1 MGWRSPHTP
10 RPVPREPGAQPAAP
24 PEISSAARVPRVPPS
39 RLHPDSVPS
48 LGPLVEFPA
57 VFGGPASV
65 RLRPC
70 PVYHAGSKRLRLQD
84 HGQLPQDPPGGQ
96 RPPGAHPDTA
106 HPIRCWPPTCTQGTG
121 PGPGWDSGSA
131 SRMAFLLTTLRVGP
145 PRASTQEGCQ
155 VPPLATLEPPQ
166 SAQGPAWVT
175 VAGRGLGPADS
186 CLLVSTAGHEAT
198 SGVRAG

>member
-1 MGWRSPHTP
+1 M
-10 RPVPREPGAQPAAP
+10 
-24 PEISSAARVPRVPPS
+24 
-39 RLHPDSVPS
+39 
-48 LGPLVEFPA
+48 EFPA

-131 SRMAFLLTTLRVGP
+131 SRMAFLLTTLHVGP